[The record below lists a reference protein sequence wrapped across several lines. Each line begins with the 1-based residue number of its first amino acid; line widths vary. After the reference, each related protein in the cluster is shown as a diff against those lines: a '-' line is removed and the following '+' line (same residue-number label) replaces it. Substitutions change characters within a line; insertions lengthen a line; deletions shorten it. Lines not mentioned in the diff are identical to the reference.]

1 MSERGKELA
10 ERFTNFNNGMI
21 AFVDGCSDE
30 GWRKVCQGE
39 EWSVA
44 VVARHVAAAHYGFV
58 LDLAKMIVV
67 GEPLPAMSMDAI
79 NEMNAQ
85 HAKEHA
91 ECSKDEVIG
100 ILRDQGAS
108 FADFV
113 GELSDA
119 DLDRTG
125 YLASISADM
134 STQQF
139 IEAAILQSGEEH
151 LASMKAATGE

>member
-1 MSERGKELA
+1 MSERAKELS
-10 ERFTNFNNGMI
+10 ERFSSFNNEMI
-21 AFVDGCSDE
+21 AFVEGCSDE
-30 GWRKVCQGE
+30 GWRKVCKGE

-58 LDLAKMIVV
+58 LDLAKMIVA
-67 GEPLPAMSMDAI
+67 GEPLPEMSMDEI

-91 ECSKDEVIG
+91 DCSKDEVIG

-119 DLDRTG
+119 DLDQTG
-125 YLASISADM
+125 HLASISADM

-139 IEAAILQSGEEH
+139 VEAAILQSGGEH
-151 LASMKAATGE
+151 LASMKAAIGE